1 VVDIFRVENGNVVEH
16 WDIIQA
22 IPETADNANSMF

>member
-1 VVDIFRVENGNVVEH
+1 VENGKVVEH